1 MISCVI
7 IQYHMIYTITEKDYN
22 KLKYQQIGIG
32 LSDKHLNKVDRLA
45 SSKCMSRSQFLRTL
59 ISNALDRIDDSSS
72 LDYRIMKLEQT
83 LRELT
88 YEKSLREDNT
98 NA

>member
-1 MISCVI
+1 M
-7 IQYHMIYTITEKDYN
+7 T
-22 KLKYQQIGIG
+22 
-32 LSDKHLNKVDRLA
+32 LSDKHINKIDGLA
-45 SSKCMSRSQFLRTL
+45 KDQCMSRSQLVRTL
-59 ISNALDRIDDSSS
+59 VSSALDRIDGNSS

-98 NA
+98 ND

>member
-1 MISCVI
+1 M
-7 IQYHMIYTITEKDYN
+7 T
-22 KLKYQQIGIG
+22 
-32 LSDKHLNKVDRLA
+32 LSDKHINKIDGLA
-45 SSKCMSRSQFLRTL
+45 KDQCMSRSQLVRTL
-59 ISNALDRIDDSSS
+59 VSSALDRIDGNSS

-98 NA
+98 DA